1 MRSIE
6 GFYGLTFAERK
17 DIMTAT
23 FAPTPATP
31 AATYAYYTF
40 FTDAGH
46 GWLKVPVAELLELG
60 IEKDISGYSY
70 LSGDYAYLEED
81 CDMAKFIDA
90 HYQRGLDVRWN
101 SKVSNW
107 SSVRN
112 YPRYSVDKAIGG

>member
-23 FAPTPATP
+23 FAPTP

-46 GWLKVPVAELLELG
+46 GWLKVPVAELLELVDRAIELALIFELLDPG
-60 IEKDISGYSY
+60 IDRVRVLRATRKRNPS
-70 LSGDYAYLEED
+70 
-81 CDMAKFIDA
+81 
-90 HYQRGLDVRWN
+90 HQRRDQCGRG
-101 SKVSNW
+101 
-107 SSVRN
+107 SSA
-112 YPRYSVDKAIGG
+112 PT